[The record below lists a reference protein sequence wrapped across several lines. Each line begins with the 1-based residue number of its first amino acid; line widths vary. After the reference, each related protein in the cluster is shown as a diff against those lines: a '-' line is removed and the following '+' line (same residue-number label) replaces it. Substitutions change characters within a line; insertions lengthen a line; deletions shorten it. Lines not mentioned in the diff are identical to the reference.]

1 MMTQP
6 RAAAALRTIGIG
18 VLGLIGGVLFAIVVQ
33 DVLSDA
39 VIRSDGTPSVLGII
53 LGGTML
59 PVFGL
64 LGAALAVGVSR
75 RRSARSKRP
84 ADD

>member
-1 MMTQP
+1 MTTQP

-33 DVLSDA
+33 DVLADA
-39 VIRSDGTPSVLGII
+39 VIRPDGTPSVLGII
-53 LGGTML
+53 LGATL
-59 PVFGL
+59 PVFGV

-75 RRSARSKRP
+75 YRGARSKRP